1 MHRKPLLGILE
12 RYGVVHPG
20 ESVCVG
26 QVRSLVESQ
35 PDCFERSCLPGHVTA
50 SAWILSPDRTKVLL
64 TRHRKLNRWLQLGG
78 HADGD
83 NDVLRVALR
92 EAREESGMTEFGVIS
107 GAPSPAPG
115 DAILPLDVDV
125 HRIPARG
132 DEPEHAHHDIRYLLV
147 AREGQS
153 LAISD
158 ESIDL
163 GWFEPA
169 ALEPLSPDESL
180 RRLGRKAR
188 ELCRGES
195 RWGGEIP
202 GCE

>member
-1 MHRKPLLGILE
+1 MSSLARRVLG
-12 RYGVVHPG
+12 PG
-20 ESVCVG
+20 
-26 QVRSLVESQ
+26 
-35 PDCFERSCLPGHVTA
+35 
-50 SAWILSPDRTKVLL
+50 
-64 TRHRKLNRWLQLGG
+64 
-78 HADGD
+78 
-83 NDVLRVALR
+83 
-92 EAREESGMTEFGVIS
+92 M
-107 GAPSPAPG
+107 PSFPWMWTCTG
-115 DAILPLDVDV
+115 
-125 HRIPARG
+125 
-132 DEPEHAHHDIRYLLV
+132 EPEHAHHDIRYLLV

-169 ALEPLSPDESL
+169 AVEPLGPDESL

-195 RWGGEIP
+195 RWSDDIP